1 MHLGEINPDSCSISL
16 KWSLQQLAAS
26 VNLVPCVKN
35 VLNVAWTVFMI
46 SAPTSLIKSHVV
58 NLEPDWG
65 LCCCSATHW
74 CLPLCLSVTIF
85 YLIRHS
91 FHRYETVIFTS
102 ALTARFHRAR
112 LCDVEASMLFWSVH
126 AGAFQKRNILSA
138 RLCWLAQIPK
148 LKDICL
154 HLYKT
159 EKRCKY
165 SQLSK

>member
-65 LCCCSATHW
+65 LCCCAATHW

-102 ALTARFHRAR
+102 ALTARFHLGTTVWRCGINAVLVCSCR
-112 LCDVEASMLFWSVH
+112 SISEAEHFECQTLLTCSNSKTQRYLFT
-126 AGAFQKRNILSA
+126 FI
-138 RLCWLAQIPK
+138 
-148 LKDICL
+148 
-154 HLYKT
+154 
-159 EKRCKY
+159 
-165 SQLSK
+165 